1 MNELELLIIACAKS
15 YMHNSLLE
23 QSIDFEQEKWQK
35 VFKIAYEQRL
45 LPVVYEMVCHEPSFL
60 KNDDKIKKYWRQ
72 TCIMSIVDQVNKSK
86 AYLSLYQKIED
97 NNLDCLVTK
106 GLILR
111 ELYQKKEWRTS
122 GDEDVLVSK
131 KDFKLL
137 HQILIE
143 NDYQVLN
150 SDYIDDLEVVVYDN
164 YRNGLHL
171 EVHRV
176 LFGNNTPYHYLND
189 FFKDAFKTKNKIDID
204 NNEIQVMNPQLQLLY
219 LISHAFK
226 HFVNIGVGLR
236 QIMDIGMYS
245 QKYYQVIDWNKL
257 FEDVSKFNGV
267 EFVCCIYMIL
277 NDYLNVSYEKINFPV
292 EKIDMD
298 IDYLPFL
305 KDIFKG
311 GIYGKA
317 TKNRTYSC
325 LATRQLLDGKKKGLT
340 FGIFFPTVD
349 KLKQSYPI
357 LNKHPYLIFYVWIK
371 RAIRF
376 IKRYCNDHSR
386 NNINIKEIIDGN
398 NERINLL
405 KKYNIIK

>member
-1 MNELELLIIACAKS
+1 
-15 YMHNSLLE
+15 
-23 QSIDFEQEKWQK
+23 
-35 VFKIAYEQRL
+35 
-45 LPVVYEMVCHEPSFL
+45 
-60 KNDDKIKKYWRQ
+60 
-72 TCIMSIVDQVNKSK
+72 
-86 AYLSLYQKIED
+86 
-97 NNLDCLVTK
+97 
-106 GLILR
+106 
-111 ELYQKKEWRTS
+111 
-122 GDEDVLVSK
+122 
-131 KDFKLL
+131 
-137 HQILIE
+137 
-143 NDYQVLN
+143 
-150 SDYIDDLEVVVYDN
+150 
-164 YRNGLHL
+164 
-171 EVHRV
+171 
-176 LFGNNTPYHYLND
+176 
-189 FFKDAFKTKNKIDID
+189 
-204 NNEIQVMNPQLQLLY
+204 
-219 LISHAFK
+219 
-226 HFVNIGVGLR
+226 
-236 QIMDIGMYS
+236 MY
-245 QKYYQVIDWNKL
+245 
-257 FEDVSKFNGV
+257 
-267 EFVCCIYMIL
+267 
-277 NDYLNVSYEKINFPV
+277 
-292 EKIDMD
+292 DMD

>member
-1 MNELELLIIACAKS
+1 MNELELLIIDCAKS
-15 YMHNSLLE
+15 YMHDSLLE
-23 QSIDFEQEKWQK
+23 RSVSLCQKKWQR
-35 VFKIAYEQRL
+35 VFKIACEQRL
-45 LPVVYEMVCHEPSFL
+45 LPVIYEKVCHEPSFL
-60 KNDDKIKKYWRQ
+60 KNDDKIKNYWRQ
-72 TCIMSIVDQVNKSK
+72 MSIMSIVDQVNKSK
-86 AYLSLYQKIED
+86 AFLSLYQKIED
-97 NNLDCLVTK
+97 SNLDCIVTK

-122 GDEDVLVSK
+122 GDEDILVNK
-131 KDFKLL
+131 NDFKLL

-143 NDYQVLN
+143 EGYRVLN
-150 SDYIDDLEVVVYDN
+150 GDYIDDLEVVVYDN

-171 EVHRV
+171 EIHLV

-189 FFKDAFKTKNKIDID
+189 FFKDIFKTKNEIIIDD
-204 NNEIQVMNPQLQLLY
+204 NKIQVMNPQLQLLY

-226 HFVNIGVGLR
+226 HFVNMGVGLR

-257 FEDVSKFNGV
+257 FEDVDKFNGY

-277 NDYLNVSYEKINFPV
+277 NDYLNITYEKLNFPL
-292 EKIDMD
+292 EKIDIE

-317 TKNRTYSC
+317 LKKRTYSH
-325 LATRQLLDGKKKGLT
+325 LATSQLLDGKKKGLT
-340 FGIFFPTVD
+340 FRIFFPAVD
-349 KLKQSYPI
+349 KLKQNYPI
-357 LNKHPYLIFYVWIK
+357 LNKHPYLIFFIWVK
-371 RAIRF
+371 RGIRF
-376 IKRYCNDHSR
+376 IKRYRKDHNGS
-386 NNINIKEIIDGN
+386 NINIKEIIGEN